1 MVQNVTNPITING
14 NTAYLFENSISY
26 YGQAITNF
34 RYRADGGAVEQNF
47 ENDKA
52 YSYQNNNGQW
62 TLKIYSIPSAP
73 EFTNVLPSNG
83 SRISNPYVTY
93 TLDEDLTEG
102 TITWTATAGTDTVS
116 HSVNLVTA
124 TKHTAG
130 THTAGPTNTSLV
142 KGVTYTVKL
151 NGKNSSDLSAIEVEI
166 TGLIYDTVV
175 EINHSKYSK
184 TILRNPTTIIGAFNN
199 EIYLKVNNI
208 NANTTVPSNGERAVL
223 KKTGSTGVGQPD
235 SNGKYHLIEYLQ
247 KFTESVN
254 GVDVN
259 FLGNEEQDAN
269 GNKYYKINKIN
280 DDNSKNIS
288 VTESNGISS
297 TYSGPPH
304 FNYIEEWKNHDSTTT
319 GILRTDHGDPTYEYT
334 QYNGKPGIMGSG
346 WHHSLRIQNVDRP
359 AATVMVLDKIVE
371 GNDDGIW
378 KWFIRVNQGWWHNAA
393 THGWGWYGRYM
404 LDNHNDGRLVNY
416 GGYNDGPYLP
426 NPNNS
431 TRDGTNGFGYG
442 AYNMNYFTNKT
453 VGYHNE
459 HVKDRYAPIPHSIT
473 SEERAGSVMVLY
485 SPEACPDGYDHTK
498 IHMVGNTLN
507 EIKVHLRNPKPGKRI
522 YFFRGGWNQ
531 GNCNFELEFGDNYGS
546 AGYVDQ
552 QYKSIWHEIILFGSS
567 FQTHDKNNYIGTGGA
582 VNQFTNN
589 DSLQS
594 TAAQL
599 HGLTTLNDPSGSS
612 WGATT
617 LQNPSSKNCDS
628 YGYVKTTLFK
638 VLNDKWGVNSN
649 IQRETLAN
657 GKGPLLDAAGTPPTS
672 YTASNPNMTDIENG
686 IDQFNQWKAVWV
698 DPNGIQIRAH
708 LDAGK
713 MQTRT
718 NAQRYIYPNSYI
730 SVNEDANTVTFY
742 TSIFDNPTFISD
754 SDNSALISGL
764 SSTSTNNLTSGKSN
778 KVLSTSI
785 INKIKEIMI
794 DAVISG
800 IGAKT
805 EKRRKTFKQI
815 LNNSSSN
822 VVQINNSDNTYFKNL
837 FSDKLKSN
845 ITAVKVFQ
853 NNQTVIL
860 SGANT
865 DLNTNES
872 FYSPLDNNEYIQI
885 KIDDSNEIKI
895 TRVDNSDD
903 ERYELQIIN
912 GTPDIFKIGNTA
924 TNLNIDA
931 NNKYVGGYLI
941 PDDTIIVHN
950 RKIIIGSVTDGGTIT
965 SPEFTNIT
973 PTDNSFM
980 NGAVSYS
987 LNNALTSGEIKW
999 QIISGGVSRG
1009 GISPIQTL
1017 STTGHPTTPNGIFPV
1032 GRNINSSDTNTWLD
1046 YASNNLNIG
1055 ANGDIS
1061 SNNYI
1066 YFVTGTDS
1074 GNYSDRRQ
1082 IYALTYTLENAVS
1095 IDTFSIYYSRI
1106 STQYPGYRV
1115 EFLNSSGN
1123 KISITGG
1130 TANQVQNGVIKL
1142 DGTNEQWEDFS
1153 NLTTSESAKYIRFF
1167 RQTGS
1172 DNGNSSG
1179 AVNGT
1184 HEYANGVSGN
1194 ARLKLWDFKI
1204 NNPPVVST
1212 LVGTELQGISSP
1224 TQLTNAP
1231 SLIEGATYN
1240 IIFSGSND
1248 DGPVN
1253 PEPVVQNVSVDN
1265 TAPTI
1270 TNLQPAQDSF
1280 IMNANIGYELSEN
1293 LASGKVKF
1301 KNTTDNTEQ
1310 EVDLTGNEL
1319 NSGVRN
1325 LAALT
1330 NAPTLTHGKTYTIE
1344 INGSDAAGHAATT
1357 ASITGLKYEDA
1368 SSKLTSLNITD
1379 NSDVAL
1385 SGFTFNQDTLTYN
1398 LLTKSASVKISYQ
1411 EISANIDPTT
1421 VKDENGTDIPNIS
1434 PLTLTTGNNI
1444 VKITITSKF
1453 SGISSTTYTIN
1464 INLDD
1469 VLPIISNLQP
1479 VQDSFIS
1486 NANIGYE
1493 LSEQLASGKV
1503 KFINTTDSTE
1513 QEVDLTGSEL
1523 NSGVRN
1529 LAALTNVLTL
1539 THDKTYTIEMN
1550 GTDLAGN
1557 VAATAAV
1564 TGLKYEVPTSEL
1576 DSLTIPELHGFAFNS
1591 TTENYNNIKYNGD
1604 SINITYQAKSNN
1616 VTITVEDANSN
1627 DISSNLSPLT
1637 LSDGDNVVKIIVTSN
1652 FSGTAAKTYTVTVNK
1667 PTTVDKVNNS
1677 LADAGLDSPAV
1688 GSADEA
1694 AVNSLSSADA
1704 TSFYSSNDTVNEL
1717 PNSVKTAIQGVASN
1731 PTKVKALMQKI
1742 LLECANNSKTIDID
1756 KPIEL
1761 PIDTFSFAA
1770 ANLPANPPAKISV
1783 IPPSSQA
1790 ISLDTSTNAIYVPL
1804 SVGEQMD
1811 FKLTY
1816 PTVTDSNLPNT
1827 QTINNYNIKF
1837 SSITNT
1843 QFAFTLPAE
1852 LAAYTTVDGA
1862 AYNSSNHS
1870 TVNNGAV
1877 VNINGNVIIIGSVL
1891 FGGNDGSGT
1900 SDPYAISSADQAILT
1915 TGLDAISEETGRGN
1929 LKIKALNATMN
1940 AKLKELIVDS
1950 SDSAETKKKKR
1961 DNALY
1966 IILNHA
1972 NMGSSTAIK
1981 VPKSDLGFTE
1991 MSENAL
1997 NVVVFK
2003 TSSSAT
2009 VLDIT
2014 GLNNDEAFYAPLS
2027 KNSQFSIDLG
2037 GGSVPT
2043 FVRADEVTEKYTL
2056 TVTGTPKLIK
2066 KTGCNDL
2073 ILDSNNNLVGGHLV
2087 PGDVVQIANRIF
2099 FMGMLGDGGQSI
2111 ILEYANVAWTNVYD
2125 PNTTSFEDNVAA
2137 ANPTVPLQPYN
2148 REITIDGVVI
2158 PAGALKFVKFG
2169 NGSTT
2174 VNFSN

>member
-1 MVQNVTNPITING
+1 MSNI
-14 NTAYLFENSISY
+14 EISDGQ
-26 YGQAITNF
+26 YGI
-34 RYRADGGAVEQNF
+34 R
-47 ENDKA
+47 K
-52 YSYQNNNGQW
+52 
-62 TLKIYSIPSAP
+62 
-73 EFTNVLPSNG
+73 
-83 SRISNPYVTY
+83 
-93 TLDEDLTEG
+93 
-102 TITWTATAGTDTVS
+102 
-116 HSVNLVTA
+116 
-124 TKHTAG
+124 
-130 THTAGPTNTSLV
+130 
-142 KGVTYTVKL
+142 
-151 NGKNSSDLSAIEVEI
+151 
-166 TGLIYDTVV
+166 
-175 EINHSKYSK
+175 
-184 TILRNPTTIIGAFNN
+184 LRNPTTINGAYNN
-199 EIYLKVNNI
+199 EIYLKVNNVI
-208 NANTTVPSNGERAVL
+208 ANTTVPSNGERAVL
-223 KKTGSTGVGQPD
+223 KKTGSSGVGEPD
-235 SNGKYHLIEYLQ
+235 SNGKYHIIEYLQ
-247 KFTESVN
+247 KFTENVD

-259 FLGNEEQDAN
+259 FLGEEKQDAN
-269 GNKYYKINKIN
+269 GKKYYKINKIN

-288 VTESNGISS
+288 VTESDGDGGSS
-297 TYSGPPH
+297 SGPPH
-304 FNYIEEWKNHDSTTT
+304 FNYIEEWQNHDGTTT
-319 GILRTDHGDPTYEYT
+319 GLLKKEPGNPTYEYT
-334 QYNGKPGIMGSG
+334 QHNGKPGIMGYG
-346 WHHSLRIQNVDRP
+346 WHHSLQIQNVDRP

-393 THGWGWYGRYM
+393 THAYGWYGRYM

-426 NPNNS
+426 NPNDS

-459 HVKDRYAPIPHSIT
+459 HVKDRYAPIPHSIS

-531 GNCNFELEFGDNYGS
+531 GNCNFELEFGNNYGS

-567 FQTHDKNNYIGTGGA
+567 LQNHDQNYYIGTGGS

-599 HGLTTLNDPSGSS
+599 HGLTTLVDPNGDT

-628 YGYVKTTLFK
+628 YGYIKTTLLK

-657 GKGPLLDAAGTPPTS
+657 GKGPLLNGNGDPSTS
-672 YTASNPNMTDIENG
+672 YSAPDPNKTDIENG
-686 IDQFNQWKAVWV
+686 IDQFNQWKAVWI
-698 DPNGIQIRAH
+698 DPSGIQIRAH

-713 MQTRT
+713 MPTRT

-730 SVNEDANTVTFY
+730 SVDEDANTVTFY
-742 TSIFDNPTFISD
+742 TSIFEDPTIISD
-754 SDNSALISGL
+754 SDNSALINGL
-764 SSTSTNNLTSGKSN
+764 GSISTNNLNSGKSN
-778 KVLSTSI
+778 KILSSSI
-785 INKIKEIMI
+785 INKIKELII
-794 DAVISG
+794 DAVISS
-800 IGAKT
+800 IGAKI

-815 LNNSSSN
+815 INNSSSN
-822 VVQINNSDNTYFKNL
+822 VVQIDNNNTYFKDL
-837 FSDKLKSN
+837 FTDKLKSN
-845 ITAVKVFQ
+845 ITTVKVFK
-853 NNQTVIL
+853 NNQTIIL
-860 SGANT
+860 SGSNT
-865 DLNTNES
+865 DVNSNES
-872 FYSPLDNNEYIQI
+872 FYTPLDNNEYTQI

-895 TRVDNSDD
+895 TRADD
-903 ERYELQIIN
+903 SNGEHYQLEIIN

-931 NNKYVGGYLI
+931 NNKYVNGYLV
-941 PDDTIIVHN
+941 PNDIIVVHN
-950 RKIIIGSVTDGGTIT
+950 RKLIIGSVTDGGAVTRA
-965 SPEFTNIT
+965 EFTNIT
-973 PTDNSFM
+973 PTANSVV
-980 NGAVSYS
+980 NTTGIGYT
-987 LNNALTSGEIKW
+987 LNATLTTGTITFTHT
-999 QIISGGVSRG
+999 GGVADSN
-1009 GISPIQTL
+1009 SPHTVQL
-1017 STTGHPTTPNGIFPV
+1017 TGNE
-1032 GRNINSSDTNTWLD
+1032 L
-1046 YASNNLNIG
+1046 
-1055 ANGDIS
+1055 
-1061 SNNYI
+1061 
-1066 YFVTGTDS
+1066 DS
-1074 GNYSDRRQ
+1074 GVRSL
-1082 IYALTYTLENAVS
+1082 AA
-1095 IDTFSIYYSRI
+1095 
-1106 STQYPGYRV
+1106 
-1115 EFLNSSGN
+1115 
-1123 KISITGG
+1123 
-1130 TANQVQNGVIKL
+1130 
-1142 DGTNEQWEDFS
+1142 
-1153 NLTTSESAKYIRFF
+1153 
-1167 RQTGS
+1167 
-1172 DNGNSSG
+1172 
-1179 AVNGT
+1179 
-1184 HEYANGVSGN
+1184 
-1194 ARLKLWDFKI
+1194 
-1204 NNPPVVST
+1204 
-1212 LVGTELQGISSP
+1212 
-1224 TQLTNAP
+1224 LTNAP
-1231 SLIEGATYN
+1231 SLVSGAIYSIT
-1240 IIFSGSND
+1240 FSGSND
-1248 DGPVN
+1248 DGPVH
-1253 PEPVVQNVSVDN
+1253 PEPTIQNITFDN
-1265 TAPTI
+1265 TAPNI
-1270 TNLQPAQDSF
+1270 INLQPAQDTF
-1280 IMNANIGYELSEN
+1280 ISSANIGYELSEN

-1301 KNTTDNTEQ
+1301 INTSDSTEE
-1310 EVDLTGNEL
+1310 EVDLTGTEL
-1319 NSGVRN
+1319 NSGVRS

-1344 INGSDAAGHAATT
+1344 INGSDAAG
-1357 ASITGLKYEDA
+1357 
-1368 SSKLTSLNITD
+1368 
-1379 NSDVAL
+1379 
-1385 SGFTFNQDTLTYN
+1385 
-1398 LLTKSASVKISYQ
+1398 
-1411 EISANIDPTT
+1411 
-1421 VKDENGTDIPNIS
+1421 
-1434 PLTLTTGNNI
+1434 
-1444 VKITITSKF
+1444 
-1453 SGISSTTYTIN
+1453 
-1464 INLDD
+1464 
-1469 VLPIISNLQP
+1469 
-1479 VQDSFIS
+1479 
-1486 NANIGYE
+1486 
-1493 LSEQLASGKV
+1493 
-1503 KFINTTDSTE
+1503 
-1513 QEVDLTGSEL
+1513 
-1523 NSGVRN
+1523 
-1529 LAALTNVLTL
+1529 
-1539 THDKTYTIEMN
+1539 
-1550 GTDLAGN
+1550 N
-1557 VAATAAV
+1557 VAATASV

-1576 DSLTIPELHGFAFNS
+1576 DSLTIPELYSFSFNS
-1591 TTENYNNIKYNGD
+1591 TTENYNLTYNGD
-1604 SINITYQAKSNN
+1604 SINVTYQAKSNN

-1637 LSDGDNVVKIIVTSN
+1637 LSNGDNVVKIIVASN

-1667 PTTVDKVNNS
+1667 PSAVDKVNNS
-1677 LADAGLDSPAV
+1677 LAAAGLDSPAV
-1688 GSADEA
+1688 GSADET

-1704 TSFYSSNDTVNEL
+1704 NSFYSSNDTVSEL
-1717 PNSVKTAIQGVASN
+1717 PNSVKTAIQGVATN

-1761 PIDTFSFAA
+1761 PIDTFSFAT

-1816 PTVTDSNLPNT
+1816 PTVTDNTLPHT
-1827 QTINNYNIKF
+1827 QTITNYNIKF
-1837 SSITNT
+1837 FSITDT
-1843 QFAFTLPAE
+1843 QFTFTLPAGLE
-1852 LAAYTTVDGA
+1852 AYTTVDGA

-1870 TVNNGAV
+1870 TLNNGAV

-1900 SDPYAISSADQAILT
+1900 SDPYSISSADQAVLT

-1929 LKIKALNATMN
+1929 LKIKPLNATMN

-1950 SDSAETKKKKR
+1950 SDSTEVKRKKR

-2073 ILDSNNNLVGGHLV
+2073 ILDSNNHLVGGHLV
-2087 PGDVVQIANRIF
+2087 SGDVVQIANRIF

-2125 PNTTSFEDNVAA
+2125 PNTTSFEDNIAA

-2148 REITIDGVVI
+2148 REITIDGIVI
-2158 PAGALKFVKFG
+2158 PAGELKFVKFG